1 MKIRRKEEQKLC
13 VIKRELK
20 FEDYKYCLEETQLG
34 NKINHLKNTVDVKSL
49 RENKKEFIKLI
60 LKSQQRFRSEKQNVF
75 TEEVKRIALSAN
87 DDKRIQTIDSTETYL
102 FGTGKNLVCT
112 KLD

>member
-34 NKINHLKNTVDVKSL
+34 NKINHLKNT
-49 RENKKEFIKLI
+49 KLM
-60 LKSQQRFRSEKQNVF
+60 
-75 TEEVKRIALSAN
+75 
-87 DDKRIQTIDSTETYL
+87 
-102 FGTGKNLVCT
+102 
-112 KLD
+112 